1 MILGLLRVL
10 AIGLILMTMVYLLVS
25 AFLRSSLAAEYRKKW
40 AELSE
45 CERLDA
51 AREDWVRRKVETHRC
66 GIRLRAFLMSFALL
80 PVGFLAT
87 IILVN

>member
-1 MILGLLRVL
+1 MILGFLRVL
-10 AIGLILMTMVYLLVS
+10 AIGLILMTMIYLLVS
-25 AFLRSSLAAEYRKKW
+25 AFLRSSLASGYRKEW
-40 AELSE
+40 AELSAG
-45 CERLDA
+45 ERTVN

-66 GIRLRAFLMSFALL
+66 GIRVRAFLMSFALL

>member
-1 MILGLLRVL
+1 MILGFLRVL
-10 AIGLILMTMVYLLVS
+10 AIGLILMTMIYLLVS
-25 AFLRSSLAAEYRKKW
+25 AFLRSSLAAGYRKQW
-40 AELSE
+40 AELSDGE
-45 CERLDA
+45 GSDTE
-51 AREDWVRRKVETHRC
+51 REDWVRLKVESHRC